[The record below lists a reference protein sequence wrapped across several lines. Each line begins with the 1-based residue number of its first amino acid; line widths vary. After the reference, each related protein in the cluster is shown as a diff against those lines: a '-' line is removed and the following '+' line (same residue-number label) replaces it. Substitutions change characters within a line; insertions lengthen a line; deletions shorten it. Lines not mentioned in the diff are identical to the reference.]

1 MAALGGLL
9 VIGTN
14 RHESRRVDRQLRGRA
29 GRQGDPGET
38 RFFVSLEDDLLVRHG
53 GLARLIPAAL
63 VPAPSDEPVEHA
75 VLRREIARAQRVI
88 EGQHWDIR
96 RTVARY
102 ARRGRAA
109 VRGRRRRAPRAARP
123 VEAARAWR
131 GRAAIDL
138 WRQHLAR
145 CADLRDGAH
154 LARLGGREPLSV
166 YTAGA
171 AGVVRTL
178 CERSSSPRTGSH
190 RPPLVAPATTWT
202 YLVNDD
208 PFRHTMGSLLTGPGG
223 PTIAMYAAAVLGPL
237 FLAWGVVDRWWRGR
251 KKKTGALG

>member
-1 MAALGGLL
+1 MREWPRSAACSFF
-9 VIGTN
+9 GTN

-53 GLARLIPAAL
+53 GLTRLIPPSL
-63 VPAPSDEPVEHA
+63 VPARQEPPVEGA

-96 RTVARY
+96 SMVARY
-102 ARRGRAA
+102 AAVVERQFQAVVAERHALLNGDGPDGETLDAA
-109 VRGRRRRAPRAARP
+109 ERQQRVAALDRS
-123 VEAARAWR
+123 WR
-131 GRAAIDL
+131 N
-138 WRQHLAR
+138 HLAR

-154 LARLGGREPLSV
+154 LARLGGRQPLDV

-171 AGVVRTL
+171 AASFAQFQDEIEAAREKGTEAAL
-178 CERSSSPRTGSH
+178 A
-190 RPPLVAPATTWT
+190 APATTWT

-223 PTIAMYAAAVLGPL
+223 PTIAIT
-237 FLAWGVVDRWWRGR
+237 RR
-251 KKKTGALG
+251 